1 MNPINI
7 VFPYIMDPTY
17 DTLNAS
23 KPVSLL
29 SIVATHNHHT
39 ETRLLELIKEHV
51 QSEHSGL
58 QLAKIKE
65 ASEKA
70 VLTGFTHHLC
80 AGSAVVV
87 QFPTDVR
94 Q

>member
-1 MNPINI
+1 MSEIDI
-7 VFPYIMDPTY
+7 VLPYLMDPTY

-29 SIVATHNHHT
+29 SIVATHNQHT
-39 ETRLLELIKEHV
+39 ETRLLELMKERM

-65 ASEKA
+65 ASDKA
-70 VLTGFTHHLC
+70 VLTCLFHSSPLRRIRCG
-80 AGSAVVV
+80 
-87 QFPTDVR
+87 
-94 Q
+94 